1 MTILGAV
8 MTTGKRFFALS
19 TTAQVRALVAE
30 DTCFQLFTAV
40 AETLDHNKARRAITS
55 MAFQTALMS
64 TGKLLLTGTTTRR
77 SRLTTFDRR
86 IKLGYVA
93 GAIKRLIRD
102 ELAGLAVT

>member
-8 MTTGKRFFALS
+8 MTTRKSFFALS

-40 AETLDHNKARRAITS
+40 AETFNHNKARRAITS
-55 MAFQTALMS
+55 MASQTALMS
-64 TGKLLLTGTTTRR
+64 TVELLLTGTTARR

-93 GAIKRLIRD
+93 GAVKRLIRD
-102 ELAGLAVT
+102 ELARLAIT